1 MSWLQIYHQDGRFQR
16 KIQAIAADFLAALLG
31 LVGSQPHRITKKPKK
46 VKNYS
51 DRLPHGGFLFVRN
64 SLNNAKRFRW
74 ISSGTGRASDLSL
87 WIMFLGEVSMP
98 ISAQI
103 RTVIARV
110 STAGS
115 ASHFVVSVLA
125 GLAGVM
131 MATTAQAAAPQPWQL
146 NLQPPAG
153 SIAEMATDLHNLLL
167 VVITAISLFVLA
179 LLIYVGVRFRA
190 SQNPKASK
198 TSHNT
203 VIEILWTV
211 IPVLILVGIAV
222 PSFRLLYYT
231 DRTSDTDMV
240 IKVSGNQWYWNY
252 TYPDEGITFDSYMV
266 DETDLE
272 PGQIRLLSVD
282 NPVVVPEGTRIKLLV
297 TGNDVMHSFFV
308 PALAVQ
314 TYAFI
319 GRTNEAWIDVPIGAQ
334 TYYGQCN
341 QICGTNHA
349 YMPIEIK
356 AVSEAEYAAWLNMAK
371 QEFAMDMQIGRAHV

>member
-1 MSWLQIYHQDGRFQR
+1 
-16 KIQAIAADFLAALLG
+16 
-31 LVGSQPHRITKKPKK
+31 
-46 VKNYS
+46 
-51 DRLPHGGFLFVRN
+51 
-64 SLNNAKRFRW
+64 
-74 ISSGTGRASDLSL
+74 
-87 WIMFLGEVSMP
+87 MP
-98 ISAQI
+98 ISAKV
-103 RTVIARV
+103 RTVVARV
-110 STAGS
+110 STTGP
-115 ASHFVVSVLA
+115 ASQSVVSVLA
-125 GLAGVM
+125 GFAGVM
-131 MATTAQAAAPQPWQL
+131 TATAAHAAAPQPWQL

-179 LLIYVGVRFRA
+179 LLVYVGVRFRA
-190 SQNPKASK
+190 SRNPKASK

-203 VIEILWTV
+203 VVEILWTV

-231 DRTSDTDMV
+231 DRTADTDMV

-252 TYPDEGITFDSYMV
+252 TYPDEAITFDSYMV
-266 DETDLE
+266 DEADLQ

-282 NPVVVPEGTRIKLLV
+282 NPLVVPEGTRIKLLV

-308 PALAVQ
+308 PSLAVQ
-314 TYAFI
+314 VYAFI
-319 GRTNEAWIDVPIGAQ
+319 GRTNEVWIDVPDGAQ

-356 AVSEAEYAAWLNMAK
+356 AIPKAEYAEWLNMAK
-371 QEFAMDMQIGRAHV
+371 QKFAMDMPVGTDEAIKLASAN